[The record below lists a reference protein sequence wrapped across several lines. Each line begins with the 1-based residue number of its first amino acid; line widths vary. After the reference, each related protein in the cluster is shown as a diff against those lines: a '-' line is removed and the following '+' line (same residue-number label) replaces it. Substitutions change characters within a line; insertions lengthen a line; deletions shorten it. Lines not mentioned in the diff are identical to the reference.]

1 MTTDKHLRVI
11 SGLSVPYASHPQ
23 VRALKRSGR
32 RPSLH
37 GTKLW
42 GASQILMDYLAST
55 TQTQPK
61 TVIDAGC
68 GWGLSGIWCAKHLQ
82 ATVAS
87 LDADPDVIPYLE
99 LTAKINGTE
108 VTPIVGRFEDL
119 GSDLLSATDL
129 LIGADICFWDELVDP
144 VMAMITS
151 AIEGGTKRI
160 VIAEPQ
166 RAPFLAVCEHIL
178 EHFGGEL
185 LEWRAPATKTVGALL
200 VIENA

>member
-1 MTTDKHLRVI
+1 
-11 SGLSVPYASHPQ
+11 
-23 VRALKRSGR
+23 
-32 RPSLH
+32 
-37 GTKLW
+37 
-42 GASQILMDYLAST
+42 MDYLAST
-55 TQTQPK
+55 TQTRPK

-99 LTAKINGTE
+99 LTAKINGAE

-144 VMAMITS
+144 VIAMITT
-151 AIEGGTKRI
+151 AIESGTKRI
-160 VIAEPQ
+160 VIADPQ
-166 RAPFLAVCEHIL
+166 RAPFLAVCEHLL

-185 LEWRAPATKTVGALL
+185 VEWRAPATKTVGALL
-200 VIENA
+200 VIENV

>member
-42 GASQILMDYLAST
+42 GASQTLMDYLAST

-99 LTAKINGTE
+99 LTAKINGAE

-144 VMAMITS
+144 VIAMITT
-151 AIEGGTKRI
+151 AIESGTKRI
-160 VIAEPQ
+160 VIADPQ

>member
-42 GASQILMDYLAST
+42 GASQTLMDYLAST

-99 LTAKINGTE
+99 LTAKINGAE

-144 VMAMITS
+144 VIAMITT
-151 AIEGGTKRI
+151 AIESGTKRI
-160 VIAEPQ
+160 VIADPQ

-185 LEWRAPATKTVGALL
+185 IEWRAPATKTVGALL

>member
-42 GASQILMDYLAST
+42 GASQTLMDYLAST

-99 LTAKINGTE
+99 LTAKINGAE

-144 VMAMITS
+144 VIAMITT
-151 AIEGGTKRI
+151 AIESGTKRI
-160 VIAEPQ
+160 VIADPQ

-178 EHFGGEL
+178 ERFGGEL
-185 LEWRAPATKTVGALL
+185 IEWRAPATKTVGALL